1 MGRPNIVC
9 VKLQGTNNCNNN
21 MKIYAPDNLITKT
34 IDLIIKPMMDAT
46 KEQIVISIEITK
58 TI

>member
-1 MGRPNIVC
+1 
-9 VKLQGTNNCNNN
+9 